1 MLEKGEILTESRG
14 GVADKTT
21 RLRLR
26 AVTFNNFGCY
36 YKEKRNLNSA
46 LGCVRSIVNREREC
60 VCVCVCVCVFV
71 CYGRIIK
78 RRGQCVR

>member
-46 LGCVRSIVNREREC
+46 LGYVRSIVNS
-60 VCVCVCVCVFV
+60 VCVCVCVCV
-71 CYGRIIK
+71 YAITKG
-78 RRGQCVR
+78 RGQCVR

>member
-46 LGCVRSIVNREREC
+46 LGYVRSIVNR
-60 VCVCVCVCVFV
+60 VCVCVCVC
-71 CYGRIIK
+71 YYKGK
-78 RRGQCVR
+78 RAMCALRYTSIDN